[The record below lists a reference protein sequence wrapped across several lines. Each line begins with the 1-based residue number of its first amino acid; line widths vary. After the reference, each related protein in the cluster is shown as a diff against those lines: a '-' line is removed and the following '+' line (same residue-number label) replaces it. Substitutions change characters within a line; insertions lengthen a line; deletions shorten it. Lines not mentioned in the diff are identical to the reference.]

1 MISNR
6 VVYVSAGIE
15 ALEIFFTIKE
25 CFKHRTADQTGDKQ
39 FVFYLIVLRIEKEES
54 RWKIPKKKKKKKV
67 SERHS

>member
-15 ALEIFFTIKE
+15 DLEIFFTIKE

-39 FVFYLIVLRIEKEES
+39 FVFYLICIKNREGRIKMENT
-54 RWKIPKKKKKKKV
+54 KKKKV